1 MLYENTRVI
10 LVNRDQGNSPSK
22 KNNLDVPKYGF
33 KFYRNWNTAE
43 IYTDNLAQ
51 FHNWRTILMY
61 KSIQH
66 TFHEEFDVKKMI
78 GKGSFAK
85 VKIKFFLI

>member
-1 MLYENTRVI
+1 M
-10 LVNRDQGNSPSK
+10 
-22 KNNLDVPKYGF
+22 KYGF

-43 IYTDNLAQ
+43 IYTDNQAL
-51 FHNWRTILMY
+51 FHTWRTILMY

-85 VKIKFFLI
+85 VVF

>member
-1 MLYENTRVI
+1 MPYENTRVI
-10 LVNRDQGNSPSK
+10 LVNRDQGGSSPK
-22 KNNLDVPKYGF
+22 KGNQGVPKYGF

-43 IYTDNLAQ
+43 IYTDSLQLFNS
-51 FHNWRTILMY
+51 WRTILMY

-85 VKIKFFLI
+85 VCKN

>member
-1 MLYENTRVI
+1 MPYEGTRVI
-10 LVNRDQGNSPSK
+10 LINRDQKTISPSK
-22 KNNLDVPKYGF
+22 KFLPGAKYGF
-33 KFYRNWNTAE
+33 KFYRNWSTAE
-43 IYTDNLAQ
+43 IYTDNLAL
-51 FHNWRTILMY
+51 FNSWKGILIY

-85 VKIKFFLI
+85 VLI